1 MQRDLKKDTK
11 QKKQML
17 LDNTRESKFAME
29 GMFIF
34 FGYEI
39 YY

>member
-1 MQRDLKKDTK
+1 MKFTERLV
-11 QKKQML
+11 
-17 LDNTRESKFAME
+17 NTPKSKFAME